1 MNGRYDF
8 LILHLLSREE
18 MYGFQVI
25 KKVSDRCTDA
35 EFELK
40 TGMLYPLLSAL
51 EAKGYL
57 SSRLV
62 PVAGRERKV
71 YHLLKMPKPQAIT
84 CGSDEALRHI
94 VTDKASVVVPDGQ
107 RGVIQRG

>member
-71 YHLLKMPKPQAIT
+71 YKATESGIDYLAHKKENGTDGKNLPIAFLSFDCNLFPIK
-84 CGSDEALRHI
+84 I
-94 VTDKASVVVPDGQ
+94 VV
-107 RGVIQRG
+107 

>member
-40 TGMLYPLLSAL
+40 TGNAFILCCPLWRLRAICHHGLS
-51 EAKGYL
+51 
-57 SSRLV
+57 R
-62 PVAGRERKV
+62 
-71 YHLLKMPKPQAIT
+71 
-84 CGSDEALRHI
+84 
-94 VTDKASVVVPDGQ
+94 
-107 RGVIQRG
+107 

>member
-40 TGMLYPLLSAL
+40 RECFILCCSLWRLRAICHHGLS
-51 EAKGYL
+51 
-57 SSRLV
+57 R
-62 PVAGRERKV
+62 
-71 YHLLKMPKPQAIT
+71 
-84 CGSDEALRHI
+84 
-94 VTDKASVVVPDGQ
+94 
-107 RGVIQRG
+107 

>member
-40 TGMLYPLLSAL
+40 TGMLYPLLF
-51 EAKGYL
+51 
-57 SSRLV
+57 
-62 PVAGRERKV
+62 
-71 YHLLKMPKPQAIT
+71 
-84 CGSDEALRHI
+84 
-94 VTDKASVVVPDGQ
+94 
-107 RGVIQRG
+107 

>member
-57 SSRLV
+57 S
-62 PVAGRERKV
+62 
-71 YHLLKMPKPQAIT
+71 
-84 CGSDEALRHI
+84 
-94 VTDKASVVVPDGQ
+94 
-107 RGVIQRG
+107 

>member
-71 YHLLKMPKPQAIT
+71 Y
-84 CGSDEALRHI
+84 
-94 VTDKASVVVPDGQ
+94 KATESGIDYLAHKKEKWY
-107 RGVIQRG
+107 RWEE

>member
-57 SSRLV
+57 SSQLV
-62 PVAGRERKV
+62 PVENARCIRQPRAVLITLRIRRKSGTDGKNLPIAFLSFDCNLFPV
-71 YHLLKMPKPQAIT
+71 T
-84 CGSDEALRHI
+84 I
-94 VTDKASVVVPDGQ
+94 VV
-107 RGVIQRG
+107 

>member
-25 KKVSDRCTDA
+25 KKVSDRFTDA

-71 YHLLKMPKPQAIT
+71 Y
-84 CGSDEALRHI
+84 
-94 VTDKASVVVPDGQ
+94 KATESGIDYLAHKKEKWY
-107 RGVIQRG
+107 RWEEFANSILEL

>member
-40 TGMLYPLLSAL
+40 TGMLYTMCCRL
-51 EAKGYL
+51 YCL
-57 SSRLV
+57 SSI
-62 PVAGRERKV
+62 PASS
-71 YHLLKMPKPQAIT
+71 
-84 CGSDEALRHI
+84 GSDTALGLFP
-94 VTDKASVVVPDGQ
+94 SL
-107 RGVIQRG
+107 

>member
-40 TGMLYPLLSAL
+40 TGMLYWRLRDICHHGLS
-51 EAKGYL
+51 
-57 SSRLV
+57 R
-62 PVAGRERKV
+62 
-71 YHLLKMPKPQAIT
+71 
-84 CGSDEALRHI
+84 
-94 VTDKASVVVPDGQ
+94 
-107 RGVIQRG
+107 

>member
-40 TGMLYPLLSAL
+40 TECYIL
-51 EAKGYL
+51 
-57 SSRLV
+57 
-62 PVAGRERKV
+62 
-71 YHLLKMPKPQAIT
+71 
-84 CGSDEALRHI
+84 C
-94 VTDKASVVVPDGQ
+94 
-107 RGVIQRG
+107 

>member
-40 TGMLYPLLSAL
+40 TGMLYPCCPLWRLRAICHHGLS
-51 EAKGYL
+51 
-57 SSRLV
+57 R
-62 PVAGRERKV
+62 
-71 YHLLKMPKPQAIT
+71 
-84 CGSDEALRHI
+84 
-94 VTDKASVVVPDGQ
+94 
-107 RGVIQRG
+107 

>member
-40 TGMLYPLLSAL
+40 TGMLYPP
-51 EAKGYL
+51 Y
-57 SSRLV
+57 V
-62 PVAGRERKV
+62 NRE
-71 YHLLKMPKPQAIT
+71 
-84 CGSDEALRHI
+84 
-94 VTDKASVVVPDGQ
+94 Q
-107 RGVIQRG
+107 RSPRVM

>member
-40 TGMLYPLLSAL
+40 TGMLYPLVKSDKKRCLRS
-51 EAKGYL
+51 
-57 SSRLV
+57 
-62 PVAGRERKV
+62 
-71 YHLLKMPKPQAIT
+71 PK
-84 CGSDEALRHI
+84 
-94 VTDKASVVVPDGQ
+94 KASS
-107 RGVIQRG
+107 